1 MKKCFSL
8 LTLCSLMVL
17 LTSCVEV
24 HLGNGHG
31 KKIKPSKNIVV
42 NEYKQAPFDKV
53 DIDVLA
59 SQVTFM
65 QGQAGDYRV
74 VLSAPD
80 NYVELFEFKVEDG
93 ELDIDF
99 ARKNVNIEA
108 TGVKILIYAPSLRKI
123 ENSGVANVKA
133 DSLQVDEL
141 KIENSGVGSMK
152 LHNLKATAV
161 DVECSGVG
169 NVELR
174 GTAERATL
182 ECSGV
187 GSIKA
192 EELKAI
198 AVKAEVSG
206 VGGISCY
213 ASERLKGD
221 VSGVGSLKYSG
232 NPKEKK
238 LNRTGIGKISQR

>member
-1 MKKCFSL
+1 MRKCFSL

-17 LTSCVEV
+17 LTSCVDI

-31 KKIKPSKNIVV
+31 KKIKPSSNIVV
-42 NEYKQAPFDKV
+42 KEYKQAPFDKV
-53 DIDVLA
+53 DIDIVA
-59 SQVTFM
+59 SQVTFI
-65 QGQAGDYRV
+65 QSQAGDYRV

-80 NYVELFEFKVEDG
+80 NYVELFEFKVEEG
-93 ELDIDF
+93 ELEVDF
-99 ARKNVNIEA
+99 ARRNVNIEA
-108 TGVKILIYAPSLRKI
+108 AGVKLLVYAPSLRKI
-123 ENSGVANVKA
+123 DNSGVANVKA
-133 DSLQVDEL
+133 DSLQADEL

-169 NVELR
+169 NVELQ

-192 EELKAI
+192 GELKAV

-206 VGGISCY
+206 VGGVSCY
-213 ASERLKGD
+213 ASERLKGE

-232 NPKEKK
+232 NPQEKK
-238 LNRTGIGKISQR
+238 LNRTGVGKISQR

>member
-17 LTSCVEV
+17 LTSCVEI

-31 KKIKPSKNIVV
+31 KKIKPSPNIVV

-53 DIDVLA
+53 DIDVVA
-59 SQVTFM
+59 SQVTFI
-65 QGQAGDYRV
+65 QSQADDYRV

-80 NYVELFEFKVEDG
+80 NYVELFDFRVEEG
-93 ELDIDF
+93 ELDVDF

-108 TGVKILIYAPSLRKI
+108 AKVKLLIYTPSLRKI

-133 DSLQVDEL
+133 DSLQAGEL

-169 NVELR
+169 NVELQ
-174 GTAERATL
+174 GYAERATL

-187 GSIKA
+187 GGIQA
-192 EELKAI
+192 EGLKAA

-213 ASERLKGD
+213 ASERLKGE

-232 NPKEKK
+232 NPREKK
-238 LNRTGIGKISQR
+238 LNRTGIGKISER